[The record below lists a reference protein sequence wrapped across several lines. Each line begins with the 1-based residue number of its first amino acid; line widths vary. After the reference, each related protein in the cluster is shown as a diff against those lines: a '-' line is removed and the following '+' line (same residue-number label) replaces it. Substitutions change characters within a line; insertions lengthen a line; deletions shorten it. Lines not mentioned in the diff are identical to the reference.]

1 MSLLFNL
8 LSIFA
13 IFFLPW
19 SKHLLNS
26 WLQSPSTVILE
37 LKKMK
42 FFTASTFSPSIC
54 HEVMGPDVM
63 ILVFWMLSFKLA
75 FHSPFTS
82 SRVSS
87 VPLWFLPLWWYH
99 LHIWG
104 CCCFSWQFWFQLV
117 IHPAWHFA
125 LYSAYKLNRQGDNY
139 NLDVLLSQFWNVC
152 CSVSGSVT
160 SWPTYR
166 LLRRQ
171 VWWSGIPYLFKNFPQ
186 FIVIHTVKSFGIVNE

>member
-1 MSLLFNL
+1 MAAVTFHCDFGAQENE
-8 LSIFA
+8 IFHCFY
-13 IFFLPW
+13 FFPFYLPW
-19 SKHLLNS
+19 SDGTRCHDFSFLNVEF
-26 WLQSPSTVILE
+26 Q
-37 LKKMK
+37 
-42 FFTASTFSPSIC
+42 ASF
-54 HEVMGPDVM
+54 
-63 ILVFWMLSFKLA
+63 

-82 SRVSS
+82 SRISS

-99 LHIWG
+99 VHIWG

-171 VWWSGIPYLFKNFPQ
+171 VWWSGIPISLRIFHSLLWSTQSKALA
-186 FIVIHTVKSFGIVNE
+186 